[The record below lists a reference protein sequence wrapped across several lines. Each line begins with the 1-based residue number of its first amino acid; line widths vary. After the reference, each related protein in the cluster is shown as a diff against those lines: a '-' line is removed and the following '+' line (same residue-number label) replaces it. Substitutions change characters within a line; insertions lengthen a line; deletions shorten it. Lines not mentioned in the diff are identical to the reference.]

1 MNPLS
6 QKGWCEAND
15 GGVMPLSSE
24 KVGVRPRLWCDA
36 MVTWE
41 VGVKPNRW
49 CDAILYGVSVKLT
62 STV

>member
-1 MNPLS
+1 
-6 QKGWCEAND
+6 
-15 GGVMPLSSE
+15 MPLSSE